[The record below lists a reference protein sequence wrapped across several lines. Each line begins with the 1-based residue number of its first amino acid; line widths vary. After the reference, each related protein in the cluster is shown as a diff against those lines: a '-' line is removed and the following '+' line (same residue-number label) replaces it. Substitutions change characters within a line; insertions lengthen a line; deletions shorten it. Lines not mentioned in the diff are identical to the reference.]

1 MKTRISITFGLL
13 LVLTAIFWA
22 VWSNEQILRDGKV
35 VLLELAPVDPRSL
48 MQGDYM
54 ALRYALA
61 DEAQKLN
68 LSDVNDGYLIVRIN
82 ADRVASFV
90 DTANSL
96 NDRVL
101 KPDEVAIYYRMRR
114 GSLKLAT
121 NAFFFQEGKADIFA
135 KAKYGEFRVG
145 ANGEPRLVGLRNE
158 KLERLGEE

>member
-68 LSDVNDGYLIVRIN
+68 LSDVNDGYLIVRVN

-114 GSLKLAT
+114 GSLKLAA